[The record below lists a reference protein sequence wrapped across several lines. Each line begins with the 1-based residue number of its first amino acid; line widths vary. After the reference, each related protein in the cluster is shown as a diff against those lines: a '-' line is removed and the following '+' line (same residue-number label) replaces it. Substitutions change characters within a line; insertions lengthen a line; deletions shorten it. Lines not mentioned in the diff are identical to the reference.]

1 MSVRRLQAT
10 KHGCGGDFGNF
21 RGWHLLIGLSRIRI
35 TCCRGSFPPLAAPR
49 TQLLVFSTAL
59 YFTLALRRNS
69 LNNMAPPVLTQP
81 EEFKALLDSVDT
93 FLLDCDGV
101 IYHGANVVPGVK
113 DTLQMLRKAG
123 KKIIFVTNNAA
134 KSRPQ
139 YLKTFEKLGIEA
151 YTEEIFGSGYAAAVY
166 LSSILKF
173 PKDKRVYVIG
183 EAGLEEELDSV
194 GIGHAGGTVSL

>member
-1 MSVRRLQAT
+1 MS
-10 KHGCGGDFGNF
+10 
-21 RGWHLLIGLSRIRI
+21 
-35 TCCRGSFPPLAAPR
+35 PP
-49 TQLLVFSTAL
+49 T
-59 YFTLALRRNS
+59 
-69 LNNMAPPVLTQP
+69 LTQP
-81 EEFKALLDSVDT
+81 EEIKALFDSVDT

-101 IYHGANVVPGVK
+101 IYHGSHVVPGVK
-113 DTLQMLRKAG
+113 ETLQMLRKAG

-139 YLKTFEKLGIEA
+139 YLKMFEKLGIEA

-194 GIGHAGGTVSL
+194 GIAHAGGTVRQWYVRL

>member
-1 MSVRRLQAT
+1 
-10 KHGCGGDFGNF
+10 
-21 RGWHLLIGLSRIRI
+21 
-35 TCCRGSFPPLAAPR
+35 
-49 TQLLVFSTAL
+49 
-59 YFTLALRRNS
+59 
-69 LNNMAPPVLTQP
+69 MAPPVLTQP

-101 IYHGANVVPGVK
+101 IYHGSNVVAGVK
-113 DTLQMLRKAG
+113 ETLQMLRQAG

-183 EAGLEEELDSV
+183 EAGLEEELNSV
-194 GIGHAGGTVSL
+194 GIGHAGGTVRRLAIE